1 MSQQHRRRVPGPA
14 SNAVETAEQEME
26 LAADDGIE
34 VERARTITDFASH
47 IGDLALRAGASAART
62 ETLVRRAAG
71 AFGLPVQLDVTY
83 SRILIS
89 YEPTAATTP
98 ITMMRAVTP
107 DQTDYDRLERVE
119 NLVSDVEKDDGLDL
133 ETAKARLNH
142 ITASPFEYPRWFR
155 LAAAAL
161 LGAAIVVLLGGGPVD
176 MVVTAVSTML
186 VDEVR
191 RWLDRWTMGSFFTTA
206 VCASIP
212 TTLALLALVL
222 QQWAPFTMPT
232 LNLSLVI
239 AAGMVSLLA
248 GMGTVA
254 AAGDVID
261 GNFLGAAARILEV
274 VSTTGGIVMGLVA
287 TLWLG
292 RSFGVAAQLE
302 PGASQTPD
310 HVLQLASA
318 GLIALAFG
326 VRCVMRA
333 RALATATVLGIVL
346 WASYLG
352 AAWIT
357 SSHPARVGIAA
368 LVLGFV
374 TRLLVHWVH
383 IPLVALTTT
392 SIASLMPGMML
403 YRGVFAITDEDPTTA
418 TWLLLGSTYVAVG
431 LAAGTSF
438 GAMLA
443 AIVLRRRSEDLHR
456 GRLDLAEQAHG

>member
-26 LAADDGIE
+26 LAAADGIE

-176 MVVTAVSTML
+176 MVVTAVST
-186 VDEVR
+186 
-191 RWLDRWTMGSFFTTA
+191 
-206 VCASIP
+206 
-212 TTLALLALVL
+212 
-222 QQWAPFTMPT
+222 
-232 LNLSLVI
+232 
-239 AAGMVSLLA
+239 
-248 GMGTVA
+248 
-254 AAGDVID
+254 
-261 GNFLGAAARILEV
+261 
-274 VSTTGGIVMGLVA
+274 
-287 TLWLG
+287 
-292 RSFGVAAQLE
+292 
-302 PGASQTPD
+302 
-310 HVLQLASA
+310 
-318 GLIALAFG
+318 
-326 VRCVMRA
+326 RCVA
-333 RALATATVLGIVL
+333 GWTAGR
-346 WASYLG
+346 WG
-352 AAWIT
+352 P
-357 SSHPARVGIAA
+357 SSPPPCAPPFPPPWRCWRWCCSSGP
-368 LVLGFV
+368 
-374 TRLLVHWVH
+374 R
-383 IPLVALTTT
+383 
-392 SIASLMPGMML
+392 S
-403 YRGVFAITDEDPTTA
+403 RC
-418 TWLLLGSTYVAVG
+418 
-431 LAAGTSF
+431 
-438 GAMLA
+438 
-443 AIVLRRRSEDLHR
+443 RRSTCR
-456 GRLDLAEQAHG
+456 W